1 MSTTKE
7 NYLCLRAFPFHS
19 LSKFQLNIEFEK
31 TKVKYKHLKENNNFQ
46 LHFDNKLTKDQLQTY
61 NCKYYD
67 EEAFNQKA
75 ANKPCQLSLIHCNL
89 QSSFKN
95 FALLKA
101 NLMNLNHQFSMI
113 AISETG
119 ISKHDILSTIF
130 DNYEFHSKIPKSNKK
145 GGVGIYF
152 KNGCIYSRRHDLDFV
167 SDLPI
172 EDM

>member
-1 MSTTKE
+1 M
-7 NYLCLRAFPFHS
+7 
-19 LSKFQLNIEFEK
+19 
-31 TKVKYKHLKENNNFQ
+31 
-46 LHFDNKLTKDQLQTY
+46 
-61 NCKYYD
+61 
-67 EEAFNQKA
+67 A

-101 NLMNLNHQFSMI
+101 NLMNLIHQFSMI

-167 SDLPI
+167 SDLPVEDKWFDVDTYVIGVIYRHPNNSI
-172 EDM
+172 ESFVSLLEQTINKIQKENKPYILCGDINIDLLHPDITNCQL